1 MKNKNKINNQNLN
14 FFYALIV
21 QKLQWNVYK
30 KITGVGLFFF
40 GTVPVPVF
48 LKLSKKFEIIGVGSS
63 TFPGTGSLKK
73 S

>member
-1 MKNKNKINNQNLN
+1 MKNKNKINNQNFN

-40 GTVPVPVF
+40 GTVPVF

>member
-1 MKNKNKINNQNLN
+1 MKNKNKINNQNFN

-30 KITGVGLFFF
+30 KNNRSWFIFF
-40 GTVPVPVF
+40 GTVPVF